1 MGVTKEEEPYWATSD
16 GRGKFWIFDN
26 FLADAFFVLKVF
38 GSIWVVVCRNN
49 LIPESFELFCGYVG
63 NGASKAPEW
72 KKLNS
77 KDLGIRTSM
86 IAKPTRYVLN
96 GLKKKGIYIY
106 IFYFPMVSQQPN
118 RNLHRLFMD
127 YGDIDVLRISKLN
140 CPIAIHRFDLKLLK
154 ASDI

>member
-1 MGVTKEEEPYWATSD
+1 MGVTKEEEPHWATSD

-26 FLADAFFVLKVF
+26 FLADVFFVLKVF

-106 IFYFPMVSQQPN
+106 IYIYI
-118 RNLHRLFMD
+118 LFSHGFSATKQKFASPL
-127 YGDIDVLRISKLN
+127 YGLW
-140 CPIAIHRFDLKLLK
+140 
-154 ASDI
+154 